1 MVIGVSISLLFA
13 PRPQENAQP
22 YPNNDNAQLGWR
34 RDYGGPL
41 MDYDGIGFRVVPI
54 VGLVASAIN
63 FFIIAPL

>member
-1 MVIGVSISLLFA
+1 
-13 PRPQENAQP
+13 
-22 YPNNDNAQLGWR
+22 
-34 RDYGGPL
+34 